1 MPHHPPLPQV
11 LAAQR
16 DDGLHVAPDAE
27 ILGALTTMVS
37 HPEYPCLGAKSVF
50 RREGA
55 QIVVLDDMTDA
66 TPGGSLARLGA
77 ELTAYGRSV
86 DAQGDFA
93 SFIACFRGPLPATE
107 LDFERAL
114 WGVLQFL
121 HDNDD
126 APWAAQ
132 VSDDPSKVH
141 FSFSHDG
148 IAYFIVGLH
157 PLASRVARRT
167 PLPTMVFNL
176 HAQFERLRDGGGY
189 ERMRDTIRRRD
200 AALQGSVNPMVA
212 DHGASSEARQYAGRK
227 VEADW
232 APPFETSAS

>member
-86 DAQGDFA
+86 
-93 SFIACFRGPLPATE
+93 
-107 LDFERAL
+107 
-114 WGVLQFL
+114 
-121 HDNDD
+121 
-126 APWAAQ
+126 
-132 VSDDPSKVH
+132 
-141 FSFSHDG
+141 
-148 IAYFIVGLH
+148 
-157 PLASRVARRT
+157 
-167 PLPTMVFNL
+167 
-176 HAQFERLRDGGGY
+176 GG
-189 ERMRDTIRRRD
+189 
-200 AALQGSVNPMVA
+200 
-212 DHGASSEARQYAGRK
+212 AG
-227 VEADW
+227 E
-232 APPFETSAS
+232 